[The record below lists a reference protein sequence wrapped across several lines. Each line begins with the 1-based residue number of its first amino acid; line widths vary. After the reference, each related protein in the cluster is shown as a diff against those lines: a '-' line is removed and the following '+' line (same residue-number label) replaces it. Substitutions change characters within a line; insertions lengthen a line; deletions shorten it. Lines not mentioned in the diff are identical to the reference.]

1 LIAKESGGYPYFIQF
16 ICREVYDLFSLQMA
30 RGVKPS
36 VPISEIIAKLD
47 TDFFSGRWLRA
58 TDRQKQL
65 LAVVAMLD
73 NCENEFTV
81 QELLSKMK
89 GVLLKPLSASHANQM
104 LANLI
109 KNGLIHKSRH
119 GKYSLAVPLL
129 SRFINRQ
136 DIDLASANSS

>member
-1 LIAKESGGYPYFIQF
+1 
-16 ICREVYDLFSLQMA
+16 
-30 RGVKPS
+30 
-36 VPISEIIAKLD
+36 
-47 TDFFSGRWLRA
+47 
-58 TDRQKQL
+58 
-65 LAVVAMLD
+65 MLD